1 MWCISIFNE
10 GLTAWAAESA
20 VDTMFLTVLP
30 FKNCLNCRV
39 IASKIPFLS
48 VLVYMRYQVNIDIQ
62 IPGQI
67 NLPVSAGASLETKST
82 GAVLM
87 TRRRLESG
95 VVLKPGAK
103 GISLVLGGSPE
114 PGATLALRW
123 AWWLSLMGVPTA
135 WVSKSWSGAWTNLTH
150 EVSAPSP
157 SLRPL
162 QNLGLLELGWQ

>member
-20 VDTMFLTVLP
+20 VDTVFLTVIP
-30 FKNCLNCRV
+30 FRDCLNCRV
-39 IASKIPFLS
+39 ISSKVPFLS
-48 VLVYMRYQVNIDIQ
+48 GLVYMRYQINL
-62 IPGQI
+62 PGQI
-67 NLPVSAGASLETKST
+67 NLPVSAEASLETKST

-103 GISLVLGGSPE
+103 GVSLVLGGSPE

-123 AWWLSLMGVPTA
+123 VWWLSLMGVPTA

-162 QNLGLLELGWQ
+162 QNLGLLELGQQ